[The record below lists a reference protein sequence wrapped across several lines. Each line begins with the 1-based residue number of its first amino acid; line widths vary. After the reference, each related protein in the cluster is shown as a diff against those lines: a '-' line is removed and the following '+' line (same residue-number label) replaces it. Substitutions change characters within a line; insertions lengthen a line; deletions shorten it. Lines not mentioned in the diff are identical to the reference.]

1 CNFTNNNATTGGAIY
16 VYSNSVEVGYNNF
29 TKNSADY
36 GGAIYERVTGN
47 TINIHDSA
55 FDENHADYGG
65 AIYAGFT
72 KVDSQINRCN
82 FTNNTAIDGGAI
94 YIAGSNQKV
103 INCTFDGNN
112 ATRNGGAIYANASLS
127 GVEIKDSTFK
137 NSHAANGGAI
147 YNLGSNSYG
156 VRIENDIFTKNTAVY
171 NGGAV
176 LYINNGKYY
185 RDYNNFDGIGV
196 IEEGRTSVTGGATTF
211 IKTSLFE
218 DNKDYSFII
227 GVSPD
232 PEVKSLL
239 ITLNQPNNF
248 DPTTGK
254 KFRWVVNITNSSGF
268 FREVIITEENYI
280 SHYHDSLDGEY
291 LFVTFDEG
299 LTRGATYNIGSW
311 FNTTYF
317 DDESFMTKE
326 NFTTGTVQGS
336 AIGQFAILQ
345 DQIQRN
351 ISQQKDNGKDYYL
364 IELTRLSYR
373 FTNDTDVHD
382 EGCMNI
388 TNVDRPL
395 IIIGN
400 GCILDSRGFSR
411 IFNITASNVTFVN
424 ITFTG
429 GNASG
434 QPYGDGVD
442 YGGAIFWAGA
452 NGVLEHCIV
461 NDNRASVGGGIYYA
475 PSASD
480 CKIINSTFINNF
492 ADTNGGAIDC
502 NASRMN
508 LTNTVFDSNH
518 ARTGAALCREINATG
533 GLGYGNNFTNNV
545 ADYAGAALAWINA
558 SSISIDNYYFYN
570 NKAGYSGGALYVGE
584 GSGKCNITN
593 CVFDSNY
600 VDSNGDGEVTSED
613 IGHGG
618 AIEWYAGEG
627 LVENSTF
634 TNNRAYDGG
643 AIYVGEG
650 ANEINITSSNFTQ
663 NWAVTTG
670 GAIGVVSSNVTINAS
685 NFYYNNATSGAAL
698 YMGGDGSTNNVYSSN
713 FIGNKANGG
722 NGGAINWV
730 ASSGHIVDTNFT
742 DNCAYNGGAIYFGGD
757 SNYSSV
763 SNCIFTDNHAIFLG
777 GAIDANSSTMN
788 LTNTIFDSNTAQFG
802 AALCREVNAVNGSGI
817 NNVFINNHAY
827 VSGAALGWMG
837 SVNITITNYTFI
849 NNTADVSGGAIY
861 VGPDSHNC
869 SIISS
874 TFENNYVTNMTS
886 ESHEGFSWPT
896 WDNLGAEYI
905 VESTNDPNLV
915 NKTIID
921 ETTRI
926 TTYYYWYDDDPS
938 DVLGVGGAIDCL
950 ASNATIKDSN
960 FTNNTAKLGGAL
972 NMGADSGNTILNN
985 TIFTGNSA
993 YEKGGAVN
1001 LHASAVHVD
1010 DSKFYNNTAGNGGAL
1025 YVGGIG
1031 THNRVH
1037 ESVFEG
1043 NNATGYGAGIYW
1055 IAQAG
1060 EIRGSNF
1067 TNNSANYG
1075 GAIFFN
1081 GRSANTHVTDSI
1093 FKLNNATKNGGAIEC
1108 NASNIGL
1115 YNITFTS
1122 NYAGEFGGALC
1133 REAGATSGHGR
1144 NNSFIEN
1151 HADISGAGIAWMN
1164 VKNIN
1169 IYDYK
1174 FINNTAYHSGAAIY
1188 LSYGSDNAT
1197 INYSSFTGNRVLN
1210 ETGGPGGAI
1219 YVAGNNAT
1227 IINSNFT
1234 DNSAYYGGAIW
1245 FNDTSG
1251 FANVSNSIF
1260 TRNTATLDGGAIN
1273 LRGSGITL
1281 TDDKFYE
1288 NEAGV
1293 NGGALYAGLSGKSS
1307 VIHDSVF
1314 ENNKAGHYG
1323 GAIDWRAS
1331 AGEVVNSN

>member
-1 CNFTNNNATTGGAIY
+1 MNNTAYVTTSGKNEGGGAIAWSENTEYGSVKDSTFINNSVQTGSTKADGGAILWDLSLHALIDNCIFDGNFINGTTDDNTANNGWVQGGAVFFRAKDNYTISNCIFKNCWTTKDGGALYISNKNGIPTMYSLKVYNTTFINNTIKPYGNNHIYGGGAVQLKEAHSILFDNVTFINNSANYGGAIRIHQHATMILELNNCNFTGNNATVDGGSIYIHTGGNPENFAFNNFSISNSHAENMGGGIYSNDPFTYTNFTFTNNSAKQGGALYWNRASVEINGMTFINNTATEGGAVYIVQNGAKVLNNNFTNNNATNGGAIY

-395 IIIGN
+395 IIIGY
-400 GCILDSRGFSR
+400 GCILDARGFSR

-905 VESTNDPNLV
+905 VESTMTL
-915 NKTIID
+915 
-921 ETTRI
+921 
-926 TTYYYWYDDDPS
+926 
-938 DVLGVGGAIDCL
+938 
-950 ASNATIKDSN
+950 
-960 FTNNTAKLGGAL
+960 
-972 NMGADSGNTILNN
+972 IL
-985 TIFTGNSA
+985 S
-993 YEKGGAVN
+993 
-1001 LHASAVHVD
+1001 
-1010 DSKFYNNTAGNGGAL
+1010 
-1025 YVGGIG
+1025 
-1031 THNRVH
+1031 
-1037 ESVFEG
+1037 
-1043 NNATGYGAGIYW
+1043 
-1055 IAQAG
+1055 
-1060 EIRGSNF
+1060 IRQS
-1067 TNNSANYG
+1067 
-1075 GAIFFN
+1075 
-1081 GRSANTHVTDSI
+1081 
-1093 FKLNNATKNGGAIEC
+1093 
-1108 NASNIGL
+1108 
-1115 YNITFTS
+1115 
-1122 NYAGEFGGALC
+1122 
-1133 REAGATSGHGR
+1133 
-1144 NNSFIEN
+1144 
-1151 HADISGAGIAWMN
+1151 
-1164 VKNIN
+1164 
-1169 IYDYK
+1169 
-1174 FINNTAYHSGAAIY
+1174 
-1188 LSYGSDNAT
+1188 
-1197 INYSSFTGNRVLN
+1197 
-1210 ETGGPGGAI
+1210 
-1219 YVAGNNAT
+1219 
-1227 IINSNFT
+1227 
-1234 DNSAYYGGAIW
+1234 
-1245 FNDTSG
+1245 
-1251 FANVSNSIF
+1251 
-1260 TRNTATLDGGAIN
+1260 
-1273 LRGSGITL
+1273 
-1281 TDDKFYE
+1281 
-1288 NEAGV
+1288 
-1293 NGGALYAGLSGKSS
+1293 
-1307 VIHDSVF
+1307 
-1314 ENNKAGHYG
+1314 
-1323 GAIDWRAS
+1323 
-1331 AGEVVNSN
+1331 